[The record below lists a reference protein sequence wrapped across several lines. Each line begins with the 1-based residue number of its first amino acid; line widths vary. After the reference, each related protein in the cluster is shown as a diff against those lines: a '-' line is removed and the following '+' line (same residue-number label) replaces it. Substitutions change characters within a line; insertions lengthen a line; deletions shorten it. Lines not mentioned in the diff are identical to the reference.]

1 MFQMKKE
8 AFSVL
13 GKEGS
18 TQQGPGFIQALWE
31 DANGHFAQIAHLAKR
46 DGQGNLLGVWG
57 AMTDMSRS
65 FLPWEENFQK
75 GLYLA
80 GVECVDTAQPPAGW
94 TKWTIPGF
102 EYRVVEQGPGA
113 FAQALAA
120 LEQMVTDC
128 GGYIESRSEQGGSL
142 YSSRYNARYA
152 SITARIPA
160 DKLEVAMGMAGEL
173 CNVVSRSTD
182 VADVTESYADTEA
195 RLKTLRLQEER
206 LLEILSKA
214 TELSDVLELESRL
227 SDVRYQI
234 ESYEAT
240 LRSYDSRVSY
250 STLHITLQEVVE
262 YSIINDPPQTLGQRL
277 SDGFKDSMRMVKN
290 SAENA
295 LVWLVTYLPLVLL
308 WAVILAVVVWL
319 VLRLVRRAQK
329 AGKLPKVSRK
339 GKPQAEAP
347 AAHAVEEK
355 KNS

>member
-1 MFQMKKE
+1 ME
-8 AFSVL
+8 LES
-13 GKEGS
+13 
-18 TQQGPGFIQALWE
+18 
-31 DANGHFAQIAHLAKR
+31 R
-46 DGQGNLLGVWG
+46 DYPN
-57 AMTDMSRS
+57 
-65 FLPWEENFQK
+65 
-75 GLYLA
+75 
-80 GVECVDTAQPPAGW
+80 
-94 TKWTIPGF
+94 
-102 EYRVVEQGPGA
+102 
-113 FAQALAA
+113 ALAA

-160 DKLEVAMGMAGEL
+160 DKLETAMGAAGEL

-182 VADVTESYADTEA
+182 VADVTESYTDTEA

-240 LRSYDSRVSY
+240 LRNYDSRVSY

-277 SDGFKDSMRMVKN
+277 SDGFADSMRLVKN

-308 WAVILAVVVWL
+308 WAVILAVVIWL

-329 AGKLPKVSRK
+329 AGKLSKVSRK
-339 GKPQAEAP
+339 GKPQAQAP
-347 AAHAVEEK
+347 AEQTAEEK

>member
-1 MFQMKKE
+1 MKKRI
-8 AFSVL
+8 F
-13 GKEGS
+13 
-18 TQQGPGFIQALWE
+18 ALT
-31 DANGHFAQIAHLAKR
+31 GILLA
-46 DGQGNLLGVWG
+46 LLLV
-57 AMTDMSRS
+57 
-65 FLPWEENFQK
+65 
-75 GLYLA
+75 LA
-80 GVECVDTAQPPAGW
+80 GCGSRAANDSPGVAGYGSYNQKSESYKASETLFDTENPMPS
-94 TKWTIPGF
+94 PG
-102 EYRVVEQGPGA
+102 EPG
-113 FAQALAA
+113 
-120 LEQMVTDC
+120 E
-128 GGYIESRSEQGGSL
+128 
-142 YSSRYNARYA
+142 RYA

-160 DKLEVAMGMAGEL
+160 DKLEAAMGMAGEL

-240 LRSYDSRVSY
+240 LRNYDSRVSY

-262 YSIINDPPQTLGQRL
+262 YSIINSPPQTLGQRL

-339 GKPQAEAP
+339 GNPQAEAP
-347 AAHAVEEK
+347 AEQTAEEK
-355 KNS
+355 KNG

>member
-1 MFQMKKE
+1 ME
-8 AFSVL
+8 LES
-13 GKEGS
+13 
-18 TQQGPGFIQALWE
+18 
-31 DANGHFAQIAHLAKR
+31 R
-46 DGQGNLLGVWG
+46 D
-57 AMTDMSRS
+57 
-65 FLPWEENFQK
+65 
-75 GLYLA
+75 Y
-80 GVECVDTAQPPAGW
+80 
-94 TKWTIPGF
+94 
-102 EYRVVEQGPGA
+102 
-113 FAQALAA
+113 AQALAA

-160 DKLEVAMGMAGEL
+160 DKLEAAMGMAGEL

-182 VADVTESYADTEA
+182 VADVTESYTDTEA

-240 LRSYDSRVSY
+240 LRNYDSRVSY

-262 YSIINDPPQTLGQRL
+262 YSIINSPPQTLGQRL
-277 SDGFKDSMRMVKN
+277 SDGFKDSMRLVKN

-339 GKPQAEAP
+339 GNPQAEAP
-347 AAHAVEEK
+347 AEQTAEEK
-355 KNS
+355 KNG

>member
-1 MFQMKKE
+1 MKKRI
-8 AFSVL
+8 F
-13 GKEGS
+13 
-18 TQQGPGFIQALWE
+18 ALT
-31 DANGHFAQIAHLAKR
+31 GMLLA
-46 DGQGNLLGVWG
+46 LLLV
-57 AMTDMSRS
+57 
-65 FLPWEENFQK
+65 
-75 GLYLA
+75 LA
-80 GVECVDTAQPPAGW
+80 GCGSRAANDSPGVAGYGSYNQKSESYKASETLFDTESPMMPSPE
-94 TKWTIPGF
+94 PG
-102 EYRVVEQGPGA
+102 ERDDDAALTTDRKLIQTAWMELESRDY
-113 FAQALAA
+113 AQALAA

-160 DKLEVAMGMAGEL
+160 DKLETAMGAAGEL

-182 VADVTESYADTEA
+182 VADVTESY
-195 RLKTLRLQEER
+195 EER

-262 YSIINDPPQTLGQRL
+262 YSIINSPPQTLGQRL

-347 AAHAVEEK
+347 TAHAVEEK

>member
-1 MFQMKKE
+1 MKKRIFALTGILLALLLVLSGCGGRAANDSPGVAGYGSYNGKNE
-8 AFSVL
+8 SFST
-13 GKEGS
+13 G
-18 TQQGPGFIQALWE
+18 
-31 DANGHFAQIAHLAKR
+31 
-46 DGQGNLLGVWG
+46 
-57 AMTDMSRS
+57 
-65 FLPWEENFQK
+65 
-75 GLYLA
+75 GLY
-80 GVECVDTAQPPAGW
+80 DTESPMMPSPE
-94 TKWTIPGF
+94 PG
-102 EYRVVEQGPGA
+102 ERDDDAALTTDRKLIQTAWMELESRDY
-113 FAQALAA
+113 AQALAA

-160 DKLEVAMGMAGEL
+160 DKLEAAMGMAGEL

-240 LRSYDSRVSY
+240 LRNYDSRVSY

-262 YSIINDPPQTLGQRL
+262 YSIINSPPQTLGQRL
-277 SDGFKDSMRMVKN
+277 SDGFKDSMRLVKN

-308 WAVILAVVVWL
+308 WAVILAAVIWL

-339 GKPQAEAP
+339 GKPQAQAP
-347 AAHAVEEK
+347 AEQTAEEK

>member
-1 MFQMKKE
+1 MRKR
-8 AFSVL
+8 
-13 GKEGS
+13 
-18 TQQGPGFIQALWE
+18 I
-31 DANGHFAQIAHLAKR
+31 FA
-46 DGQGNLLGVWG
+46 
-57 AMTDMSRS
+57 
-65 FLPWEENFQK
+65 
-75 GLYLA
+75 LA
-80 GVECVDTAQPPAGW
+80 GILLVLMLVLVGCGSSNMTSNSSKDMANDGNYNEKNESFVTGDGWYGEESPMMPSPEPGESGDDAALATDRKLIQTAW
-94 TKWTIPGF
+94 M
-102 EYRVVEQGPGA
+102 ELESRDY
-113 FAQALAA
+113 AQALAA

-152 SITARIPA
+152 AITARIPA
-160 DKLEVAMGMAGEL
+160 DKLEAAMGTAGEL

-182 VADVTESYADTEA
+182 VADVTESYTDTEA
-195 RLKTLRLQEER
+195 RLKALRLQEER

-240 LRSYDSRVSY
+240 LRNYDSRVSY

-277 SDGFKDSMRMVKN
+277 SDGFADSMRLVKN

-308 WAVILAVVVWL
+308 WAAILAVVVWL
-319 VLRLVRRAQK
+319 VLRLVRRAKK
-329 AGKLPKVSRK
+329 AGKLPKMSQK
-339 GKPQAEAP
+339 DKPQAEASAEY
-347 AAHAVEEK
+347 AAEEK

>member
-1 MFQMKKE
+1 MKKRIFALTGILLALLLVLSGCGSRAANDSPGVAGYGSYNGKNE
-8 AFSVL
+8 SFST
-13 GKEGS
+13 G
-18 TQQGPGFIQALWE
+18 
-31 DANGHFAQIAHLAKR
+31 
-46 DGQGNLLGVWG
+46 
-57 AMTDMSRS
+57 
-65 FLPWEENFQK
+65 
-75 GLYLA
+75 GLY
-80 GVECVDTAQPPAGW
+80 DTESPMMPSPE
-94 TKWTIPGF
+94 PG
-102 EYRVVEQGPGA
+102 ERDDDAALTTDRKLIQTAWMELESRDY
-113 FAQALAA
+113 AQALAA

-160 DKLEVAMGMAGEL
+160 DKLEAAMGMAGEL

-240 LRSYDSRVSY
+240 LRNYDSRVSY

-347 AAHAVEEK
+347 AEQTAEEK

>member
-1 MFQMKKE
+1 MKKRIFALTGILLALLLVLSGCGSRAANDSPGVAGYGSYNGKNE
-8 AFSVL
+8 SFST
-13 GKEGS
+13 G
-18 TQQGPGFIQALWE
+18 
-31 DANGHFAQIAHLAKR
+31 
-46 DGQGNLLGVWG
+46 
-57 AMTDMSRS
+57 
-65 FLPWEENFQK
+65 
-75 GLYLA
+75 GLY
-80 GVECVDTAQPPAGW
+80 DTESPMMPSPE
-94 TKWTIPGF
+94 PG
-102 EYRVVEQGPGA
+102 ERDDDAALTTDRKLIQTAWMELESRDY
-113 FAQALAA
+113 AQALAA

-160 DKLEVAMGMAGEL
+160 DKLEAAMGMAGEL

-206 LLEILSKA
+206 LLEILSKS

-240 LRSYDSRVSY
+240 LRNYDSRVSY

-339 GKPQAEAP
+339 GKPQAQAP
-347 AAHAVEEK
+347 AEQTAEEK